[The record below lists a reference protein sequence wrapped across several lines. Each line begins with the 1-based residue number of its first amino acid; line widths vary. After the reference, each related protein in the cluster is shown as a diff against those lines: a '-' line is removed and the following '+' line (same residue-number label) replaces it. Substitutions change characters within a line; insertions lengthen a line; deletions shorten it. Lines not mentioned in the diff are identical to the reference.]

1 MNYRNIPRKATVF
14 KVIFFSFSLLVCLY
28 TAYLLIEHL
37 VYGFKSGVNF
47 DDCVILIA
55 TLFAL
60 LFEGSIA
67 GFAVRSFKNPTI
79 LMKNLVFKND
89 GSPYLTG
96 LLAVAIGAVLALAAG
111 ITCFISAY
119 FHSLV
124 ELPTRAQTF
133 IFDICLIVF
142 VNLSF
147 TTAYFVTFRHE
158 SGSFAII

>member
-1 MNYRNIPRKATVF
+1 MKYRNIPRKATVF
-14 KVIFFSFSLLVCLY
+14 KVIYFVFSLMLCAY
-28 TAYLLIEHL
+28 TAYLLIEHI
-37 VYGFKSGVNF
+37 VYGFKDGVNF

-60 LFEGSIA
+60 LFEGSLT

-89 GSPYLTG
+89 GTPYLPG
-96 LLAVAIGAVLALAAG
+96 LLAVAIGAVLACAASVV
-111 ITCFISAY
+111 CFISAY
-119 FHSLV
+119 FNALV
-124 ELPTRAQTF
+124 DLPVRAQTF

>member
-14 KVIFFSFSLLVCLY
+14 KIVYFIFSLLVCCY
-28 TAYLLIEHL
+28 TVFLLTEHI
-37 VYGFKSGVNF
+37 VYGFQNGVNF
-47 DDCVILIA
+47 DDGVILIA

-67 GFAVRSFKNPTI
+67 GFVVRSFKNPTI

-89 GSPYLTG
+89 GTPFLPGILVVS
-96 LLAVAIGAVLALAAG
+96 IGAVLALAAG
-111 ITCFISAY
+111 VITFISAY

-124 ELPTRAQTF
+124 ELPVRAQTF
-133 IFDICLIVF
+133 IFDICLIAF

-147 TTAYFVTFRHE
+147 ATAYFVTFRHE

>member
-1 MNYRNIPRKATVF
+1 MRYRNIPLKATIF
-14 KVIFFSFSLLVCLY
+14 KVIYFVFSLLICVY
-28 TAYLLIEHL
+28 SVYLLIDH
-37 VYGFKSGVNF
+37 VIYGLNKGVNF

-60 LFEGSIA
+60 LFEGSIT

-89 GSPYLTG
+89 GTPFLPG
-96 LLAVAIGAVLALAAG
+96 LLTVAIGAVAACAASVV
-111 ITCFISAY
+111 CFISAY
-119 FHSLV
+119 FNPLV
-124 ELPTRAQTF
+124 NLSARAQTF
-133 IFDICLIVF
+133 IFDVCLIVF

-147 TTAYFVTFRHE
+147 ITAYFFTFRHE

>member
-1 MNYRNIPRKATVF
+1 MMYRNIPKKATIF
-14 KVIFFSFSLLVCLY
+14 KVTYFVFSLLVCCY
-28 TAYLLIEHL
+28 TAFLLIEHM
-37 VYGFKSGVNF
+37 VYGFKNGVNF

-89 GSPYLTG
+89 GTPYLPG
-96 LLAVAIGAVLALAAG
+96 LLTVSIGAVLALAAG
-111 ITCFISAY
+111 IVAFISAY

-124 ELPTRAQTF
+124 DLPARAQTF
-133 IFDICLIVF
+133 IFDICLMVF

-147 TTAYFVTFRHE
+147 ATAYFVAFRHE